1 MDIRPGVKLFLVP
14 DLPPRG
20 NSKTVFFGSELAS
33 FLVSRER
40 STEGGVIKVNLESQ
54 HVILSLVSPDI

>member
-33 FLVSRER
+33 FFVSVSNLV
-40 STEGGVIKVNLESQ
+40 L
-54 HVILSLVSPDI
+54 LA